1 MENTLLAQHDQDCS
15 IILLMMIMPR
25 TTLLTHLDDHPD
37 CTMFHDCTDDDHAKG
52 HNNARNDDYPDC
64 TMFHECSDDDD
75 DDAKDHLAG
84 PDSPSLKE
92 GGLCRVRI
100 VQEGGSTSEMIRNF
114 NNNIINDINNLYAFK
129 PGGRRDQQ

>member
-52 HNNARNDDYPDC
+52 HNDDYSDC
-64 TMFHECSDDDD
+64 TMFHECSDDD

-100 VQEGGSTSEMIRNF
+100 VQEGGSTSEKIRNS
-114 NNNIINDINNLYAFK
+114 NNDITNDINNIN
-129 PGGRRDQQ
+129 DQQ

>member
-1 MENTLLAQHDQDCS
+1 MMMMMPRPTLLARH
-15 IILLMMIMPR
+15 
-25 TTLLTHLDDHPD
+25 
-37 CTMFHDCTDDDHAKG
+37 
-52 HNNARNDDYPDC
+52 DDYPDC
-64 TMFHECSDDDD
+64 SMFHDCSDD

-114 NNNIINDINNLYAFK
+114 NNNIINDINNMYAFK
-129 PGGRRDQQ
+129 PGSRRDQQ

>member
-1 MENTLLAQHDQDCS
+1 MENTLLHDQDCS

>member
-1 MENTLLAQHDQDCS
+1 MENTLLVQHDQDCS
-15 IILLMMIMPR
+15 IIVLMMVMPR

-52 HNNARNDDYPDC
+52 HNDDYSDC
-64 TMFHECSDDDD
+64 TMFHECSDDD

-100 VQEGGSTSEMIRNF
+100 VQEGGSTSEKIRNS
-114 NNNIINDINNLYAFK
+114 NNDITNDINNIN
-129 PGGRRDQQ
+129 DQQ

>member
-1 MENTLLAQHDQDCS
+1 MKNTLLAQHDQDCS

-75 DDAKDHLAG
+75 NAKDHLAG

-100 VQEGGSTSEMIRNF
+100 VQEGGSTSEKIRNS
-114 NNNIINDINNLYAFK
+114 NNDITNDINNIN
-129 PGGRRDQQ
+129 DQQ

>member
-75 DDAKDHLAG
+75 NAKDHLAG

-100 VQEGGSTSEMIRNF
+100 VQEGGSTSEKIRNS
-114 NNNIINDINNLYAFK
+114 NNDITNDINNIN
-129 PGGRRDQQ
+129 DQQ